1 MSSHYINYMLH
12 LCYCVVKCYDISI
25 SSINILYT
33 IVFVKFLLLQNLFV
47 LLFKRFVQ
55 FPFVIFFFC
64 PVSFYPVYLCPFSDF
79 PCVFALGLPEKLKLF
94 TAKM

>member
-1 MSSHYINYMLH
+1 MSSHYINDMLH
-12 LCYCVVKCYDISI
+12 VCYCAVKCYDISI

-33 IVFVKFLLLQNLFV
+33 VVIVKFLLLQNLFV
-47 LLFKRFVQ
+47 LLFKRFIL
-55 FPFVIFFFC
+55 FPFVIFFLS
-64 PVSFYPVYLCPFSDF
+64 PSFILSSLCPFSHF